1 MSQTQRSTSTSQLIR
16 TIADVMRGGP
26 SGSLS
31 GTIHIDGRGF
41 TVRDLVSEVYGGT
54 HRDYDARA
62 ARVRRALDHMAEDLA
77 VTEHLVRD
85 AGTGCRWVTAY
96 RYQYGHLGN
105 Y

>member
-31 GTIHIDGRGF
+31 GTIHTDGRGF

-62 ARVRRALDHMAEDLA
+62 ARVRRTLDQMAEENA

-85 AGTGCRWVTAY
+85 AGTGGRWVTAH

>member
-31 GTIHIDGRGF
+31 GTIQTDGRGF

-62 ARVRRALDHMAEDLA
+62 ARVRRALGHMAEDAA

-85 AGTGCRWVTAY
+85 AGTGFRWVTAY
-96 RYQYGHLGN
+96 RYQYG

>member
-54 HRDYDARA
+54 HRDYAARA